1 MKRRI
6 LSLTLACSLLAGL
19 FACTPE
25 KTPAAGETDSSQ
37 AGEPAA
43 DPAVT
48 EPVSEIPAAEPVD
61 TLLQDLPVLYDT
73 QLTPAVETFT
83 VEPDFSNVINADQLE
98 YWSDE
103 AKQMLLQNG
112 FLVTSGGWEFY
123 EKYESNRYLYYPNY
137 VTTDALLHTYHL
149 YFVYLQSKVEK
160 NKLSPELLALST
172 AMQQQSQAQYEAL
185 QGTEWENAALRNLAF
200 FSVGVSL
207 LQPGAPVPAPVADLV
222 GQELDLIMAA
232 SGNSAS
238 PVMNLDAADSPD
250 ALLEDYTQYIP
261 RSYYAGD
268 EVLEPYFRA
277 MMWYGRMTF
286 RASDEDQTR
295 SAVLMTLALQDEQA
309 AASWERL
316 YTVTSFFAGVSDDP
330 TCLDYAP
337 LVGAAYGEGTT
348 AADLPRQDKAFS
360 AFTASLAELK
370 PAAINS
376 IPIYED
382 QDKEEATAGLRFMGQ
397 RYTLDAAVFQ
407 QLIYD
412 NVAPKEDKTQ
422 RMLPDALDVPAA
434 FGSETALNILTEQGD
449 TDYPGYT
456 ENMEEIR
463 TALDQAPAEVW
474 SASLYAAWLDALRP
488 LADAKGEG
496 WPQHMQSDAWARKD
510 LSSLLG
516 SWTELKHDTALYA
529 KQVYGEMGGGGVE
542 EADDRGW
549 VETEPVVF
557 GKLSA
562 LSQATADGLE
572 RLGLLEEEDA
582 ENLGILAE
590 LCRQLMV
597 IAEKELKNELPT
609 EEEFEL
615 IRTVGGQ
622 LEHFWTETVYD
633 EAAGLYTPQQAPA
646 ALVADVGT
654 DPNGTV
660 RQVGTDVN
668 NIYVIVNVDGSL
680 RLASGSVFG
689 FYQFERP
696 TSERMTDQQWWVELG
711 YSPDE
716 NGNWNYGNPP
726 QAPAWVNYALDN
738 EY

>member
-19 FACTPE
+19 FACTPA

-207 LQPGAPVPAPVADLV
+207 LQPDAPVPAPVADLV

-337 LVGAAYGEGTT
+337 LVGAAYGEGVT
-348 AADLPRQDKAFS
+348 AADLPGQDKAFS

-449 TDYPGYT
+449 TGYPGYT

-488 LADAKGEG
+488 LAEAKGEG

-590 LCRQLMV
+590 LCRRLMV

>member
-6 LSLTLACSLLAGL
+6 LSLTLACALLAGL

-48 EPVSEIPAAEPVD
+48 EPTGEIPAAEPVD

-83 VEPDFSNVINADQLE
+83 VEPDFSNVINADQLV

-337 LVGAAYGEGTT
+337 LVGAAYGEGIT
-348 AADLPRQDKAFS
+348 AADLPGQDKAFS

-488 LADAKGEG
+488 LAEAKGEG

-572 RLGLLEEEDA
+572 RLDLLEEEDA

-590 LCRQLMV
+590 LCRRLMV

>member
-25 KTPAAGETDSSQ
+25 KTPAAGKTDSPQ

-48 EPVSEIPAAEPVD
+48 EPTGEIPAAEPVD

-207 LQPGAPVPAPVADLV
+207 LQPDAPVPAPVADLV

-337 LVGAAYGEGTT
+337 LVGAAYGEGVT
-348 AADLPRQDKAFS
+348 AADLPGQDKAFS

-529 KQVYGEMGGGGVE
+529 KQVYAEMGGGGVE

-590 LCRQLMV
+590 LCRRLMV

>member
-25 KTPAAGETDSSQ
+25 KTPAAGKTDSPQ

-48 EPVSEIPAAEPVD
+48 EPTGEIPAAEPVD

-185 QGTEWENAALRNLAF
+185 QRTEWENAALRNLAF

-207 LQPGAPVPAPVADLV
+207 LQPDAPVPAPVADLV

-337 LVGAAYGEGTT
+337 LVGAAYGESIT
-348 AADLPRQDKAFS
+348 AADLPGQDKAFS

-434 FGSETALNILTEQGD
+434 FGSETALNILNEQGD

-488 LADAKGEG
+488 LAEAKGEG

>member
-19 FACTPE
+19 FACTPA

-207 LQPGAPVPAPVADLV
+207 LQPDAPVPAPVADLV

-261 RSYYAGD
+261 RSYYARD

-277 MMWYGRMTF
+277 MMWYGRMTL

-348 AADLPRQDKAFS
+348 AADLPGQDKAFS

-434 FGSETALNILTEQGD
+434 FGSETALNILNEQGD

-488 LADAKGEG
+488 LAEAKGEG

-590 LCRQLMV
+590 LCRRLMV

>member
-6 LSLTLACSLLAGL
+6 LSLTLACAVLAGL
-19 FACTPE
+19 FACA
-25 KTPAAGETDSSQ
+25 PAKAPSDEEIGSSL
-37 AGEPAA
+37 AGEPTV
-43 DPAVT
+43 DSAVT
-48 EPVSEIPAAEPVD
+48 EPESEIPAAEPVD

-73 QLTPAVETFT
+73 QLTPAVASFT
-83 VEPDFSNVINADQLE
+83 VEPDFSNVINGDQLE

-185 QGTEWENAALRNLAF
+185 QGTEWESAALRNLAF

-207 LQPGAPVPAPVADLV
+207 LQPDAPVPAPVADLV

-238 PVMNLDAADSPD
+238 PVMNLEAADSPD

-268 EVLEPYFRA
+268 EILEPYFRA

-330 TCLDYAP
+330 TFLDYAP
-337 LVGAAYGEGTT
+337 LVGAAYGEGST
-348 AADLPRQDKAFS
+348 AADLPGQDKAFS

-376 IPIYED
+376 IPIYEN

-412 NVAPKEDKTQ
+412 NVAPKADNTQ

-434 FGSETALNILTEQGD
+434 FGSETALNILAEQGD

-456 ENMEEIR
+456 ENMEGIR

-488 LADAKGEG
+488 LAEAKGEG

-529 KQVYGEMGGGGVE
+529 KQVYAEMGGGGVE
-542 EADDRGW
+542 EADDHGW

-572 RLGLLEEEDA
+572 RLGLLEADDA

-609 EEEFEL
+609 EDEFEL

>member
-25 KTPAAGETDSSQ
+25 KTPAAGKTDSPQ

-48 EPVSEIPAAEPVD
+48 EPTGEIPAAEPVD

-149 YFVYLQSKVEK
+149 YFVYLQSRVEK

-172 AMQQQSQAQYEAL
+172 AMQQQSQAQHEAL

-207 LQPGAPVPAPVADLV
+207 LQPDAPVPAPVADLV

-337 LVGAAYGEGTT
+337 LVGAAYGEGVT
-348 AADLPRQDKAFS
+348 AADLPGQDKAFS

-529 KQVYGEMGGGGVE
+529 KQVYAEMGGGGVE

-590 LCRQLMV
+590 LCRRLMV

-654 DPNGTV
+654 DPSGTV

>member
-25 KTPAAGETDSSQ
+25 KTPAAGKTDSPQ

-48 EPVSEIPAAEPVD
+48 EPTGEIPAAEPVD

-207 LQPGAPVPAPVADLV
+207 LQPDAPVPAPVADLV

-238 PVMNLDAADSPD
+238 PVMNLDAVDSPD

-286 RASDEDQTR
+286 RTSDEDQTR

-309 AASWERL
+309 SASWERL

-337 LVGAAYGEGTT
+337 LVGAAYGEGIT
-348 AADLPRQDKAFS
+348 AADLPGQDKAFS

-529 KQVYGEMGGGGVE
+529 KQVYAEMGGGGVE

-572 RLGLLEEEDA
+572 RLDLLEEEDA

-590 LCRQLMV
+590 LCRRLMV